1 MENILNPNFFYS
13 YNILFNSYY
22 GSPYSS
28 SNLLNGYQYESSDL
42 PIFEFYG
49 SLYDSFD
56 LFLEDHDILNEIQ
69 IGNYNVSDDKDR
81 HFNYQEQEYDDSEYE
96 EEENKL
102 ELNDQGMEF
111 ET

>member
-1 MENILNPNFFYS
+1 M
-13 YNILFNSYY
+13 LFNSYY
-22 GSPYSS
+22 DSPYSS

-42 PIFEFYG
+42 LIFEFYG

-81 HFNYQEQEYDDSEYE
+81 NFNYQEQEYDDSEYE

-102 ELNDQGMEF
+102 
-111 ET
+111 

>member
-13 YNILFNSYY
+13 PNMLFNSYY
-22 GSPYSS
+22 DSPYSS

-42 PIFEFYG
+42 LIFEFYG

-69 IGNYNVSDDKDR
+69 IGNVRKIDVSENKDINR
-81 HFNYQEQEYDDSEYE
+81 NFNYQEQEYDDSEYE

-102 ELNDQGMEF
+102 
-111 ET
+111 